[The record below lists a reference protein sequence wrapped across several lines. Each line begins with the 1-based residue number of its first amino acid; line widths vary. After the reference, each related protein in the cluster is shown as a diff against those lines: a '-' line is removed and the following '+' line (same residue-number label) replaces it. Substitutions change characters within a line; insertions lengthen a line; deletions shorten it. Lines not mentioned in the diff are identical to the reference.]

1 MRKIQMAE
9 TKKFCHFSNHPK
21 RPVNMGVPEISGYL
35 SIFLYICIYIEVFLG
50 GCVYFS
56 ERATFN
62 NLASLFFFTLAL
74 VVWKKDRYLA
84 TFARYTSVH
93 AVSRMARQV
102 ADFFSLRHLY
112 FTHTLT
118 FNNLMHKSYIA
129 LTPNALHQRLL
140 KERIHPTDMQRIK
153 DEVAA
158 LKESQRVDK
167 ITRTQRKAEWDKLL
181 KPLRYELNNA
191 KVGRAYD
198 LDDEDRVLA
207 FDAYILVMETL
218 LTRFAKPM
226 KSLEATP
233 IQLALE
239 KALPNNGE
247 HWTDWVPEKIKERI
261 ALMFEQLPPKL
272 RAKRK
277 VPFQRLSTPEQNAK
291 AKERLL
297 RRTEKEIETLER
309 KQSVTQTESGQ
320 TTLLKMKEAMKIIVR
335 LSTNEH
341 IPATWAG
348 VL

>member
-1 MRKIQMAE
+1 MAE
-9 TKKFCHFSNHPK
+9 TKKFCHLSRHPTARMNTSVAGK
-21 RPVNMGVPEISGYL
+21 SGYL

-50 GCVYFS
+50 GCVYFP

-74 VVWKKDRYLA
+74 VVRKKDRYLA
-84 TFARYTSVH
+84 TFVRYTSVH
-93 AVSRMARQV
+93 AVSRMAQQV
-102 ADFFSLRHLY
+102 AELFSLCHLY
-112 FTHTLT
+112 FTQPLI

-140 KERIHPTDMQRIK
+140 KERIHPTDMVRIK
-153 DEVAA
+153 NEVAQ
-158 LKESQRVDK
+158 LKEAQRVDK

-198 LDDEDRVLA
+198 LDDEARVEA

-218 LTRFAKPM
+218 LTRFAQPM
-226 KSLEATP
+226 KALEATP
-233 IQLALE
+233 IQMALD

-247 HWTDWVPEKIKERI
+247 HWTDWVPDKIKERI

-297 RRTEKEIETLER
+297 RRTQKEIETLER

-320 TTLLKMKEAMKIIVR
+320 ATLLKMREAMKIIVR

>member
-1 MRKIQMAE
+1 
-9 TKKFCHFSNHPK
+9 
-21 RPVNMGVPEISGYL
+21 
-35 SIFLYICIYIEVFLG
+35 
-50 GCVYFS
+50 
-56 ERATFN
+56 
-62 NLASLFFFTLAL
+62 
-74 VVWKKDRYLA
+74 
-84 TFARYTSVH
+84 
-93 AVSRMARQV
+93 
-102 ADFFSLRHLY
+102 
-112 FTHTLT
+112 
-118 FNNLMHKSYIA
+118 MHKSYLA

-207 FDAYILVMETL
+207 FDAYVLVMETL
-218 LTRFAKPM
+218 LTRFAKPLA
-226 KSLEATP
+226 SLEATP

-309 KQSVTQTESGQ
+309 KEAIAQTETGQ
-320 TTLLKMKEAMKIIVR
+320 ATLLKMKQAMKIIIK
-335 LSTNEH
+335 LNNTEH
-341 IPATWAG
+341 IPATWNG

>member
-1 MRKIQMAE
+1 
-9 TKKFCHFSNHPK
+9 
-21 RPVNMGVPEISGYL
+21 
-35 SIFLYICIYIEVFLG
+35 
-50 GCVYFS
+50 
-56 ERATFN
+56 
-62 NLASLFFFTLAL
+62 
-74 VVWKKDRYLA
+74 
-84 TFARYTSVH
+84 
-93 AVSRMARQV
+93 
-102 ADFFSLRHLY
+102 
-112 FTHTLT
+112 
-118 FNNLMHKSYIA
+118 
-129 LTPNALHQRLL
+129 
-140 KERIHPTDMQRIK
+140 MQRIK
-153 DEVAA
+153 DEVAQ

-198 LDDEDRVLA
+198 LDAEPRVEA

-233 IQLALE
+233 IQLAIE

-247 HWTDWVPEKIKERI
+247 HWTDWVPEKIKVKI
-261 ALMFEQLPPKL
+261 AVAFEDLPHKQ

-291 AKERLL
+291 AKEKLL
-297 RRTEKEIETLER
+297 RRTQKEIETLER
-309 KQSVTQTESGQ
+309 KQDIVQTESGQ
-320 TTLLKMKEAMKIIVR
+320 ATLLKMRQAMKVIIK
-335 LSTNEH
+335 LNDTEH